1 MIVKFLK
8 NKGNGSARA
17 TMNYLLGKDRDRE
30 QAKILQGDPDLTER
44 LADNLHQFKN
54 RYTVG
59 VLSFEEK
66 DLDDKTKKN
75 IMADFEK
82 SLLAGLEADQYNMT
96 WIEHRDKGRLELN
109 FVIVN
114 QELHT
119 GKRLQPYYD
128 KIDRPL
134 VENWKQVTNHKYGL
148 SDPNDP
154 QKAQAIKIDRHNLPK
169 DVQGI
174 KQRIGEAIA
183 HQIEQGNITDRKG
196 VIEAL
201 EGAGIEI
208 TRQTDK
214 SISIKNPEGKR
225 NIRLEGFIYE
235 NREFSQELGT
245 EHREAK
251 QDYERANAERYA
263 TAFEKLQRAIGQKQA
278 TNRENFKRTPS
289 ANREPPQRLEK
300 SHELQNDDRGRN
312 GLSTGDNTRTRDIQ
326 SLFSQDCTQPT
337 RRNSRDT
344 AEHRDDFPT
353 SPSLRQSDDYAKQ
366 RQINLDNSQEPQEIR
381 SREARKQ
388 RQTHPKTGII
398 DHAKRLYERLQQ
410 FGDRLRATVKRVTGD
425 NHEAERAN
433 KAIDCGQSQFDRTE
447 REIKQREQGTGE
459 HQHTAERFTQNNIRE
474 IQTQIDKATGKGVMQ
489 R

>member
-251 QDYERANAERYA
+251 QDYERANAERYS
-263 TAFEKLQRAIGQKQA
+263 TAFDKLQRAIEQKQA
-278 TNRENFKRTPS
+278 TNRENFKRPPS
-289 ANREPPQRLEK
+289 ANREPPQRLEQDLK
-300 SHELQNDDRGRN
+300 LQNGDRGHHGRA
-312 GLSTGDNTRTRDIQ
+312 TGDHVRARDIQ
-326 SLFSQDCTQPT
+326 PMVGEEYSHPT
-337 RRNSRDT
+337 GTTSRNT
-344 AEHRDDFPT
+344 AEHRPVAPT
-353 SPSLRQSDDYAKQ
+353 GEGFSQSGLGRRKGRDLHSEQERDKSRNLPQ
-366 RQINLDNSQEPQEIR
+366 QGQTNNSKNQIGLL
-381 SREARKQ
+381 
-388 RQTHPKTGII
+388 

-410 FGDRLRATVKRVTGD
+410 FGDRLRATVKRVTG
-425 NHEAERAN
+425 NHHQAERTN
-433 KAIDCGQSQFDRTE
+433 RAIDCGQSQFDRTE
-447 REIKQREQGTGE
+447 REIKQREQATGE
-459 HQHTAERFTQNNIRE
+459 HQRTAERFTHQVIRE
-474 IQTQIDKATGKGVMQ
+474 IQNEINPQQSKGMK

>member
-30 QAKILQGDPDLTER
+30 HAKILQGDPDLTER

-201 EGAGIEI
+201 EGAGLEI

-214 SISIKNPEGKR
+214 SISIKNPDGKR

-289 ANREPPQRLEK
+289 ANREPPQRLEQDLK
-300 SHELQNDDRGRN
+300 LQNGDRGHH
-312 GLSTGDNTRTRDIQ
+312 GLATGDHVRARDIQ
-326 SLFSQDCTQPT
+326 PMVGEEYSHPT
-337 RRNSRDT
+337 GTTSRDT
-344 AEHRDDFPT
+344 AEHRPVT
-353 SPSLRQSDDYAKQ
+353 TTGEGVSQSGLRRRKGRDLYSEQERDESRNLSEQGQTANFKN
-366 RQINLDNSQEPQEIR
+366 QIGLL
-381 SREARKQ
+381 
-388 RQTHPKTGII
+388 

-425 NHEAERAN
+425 YSHQRQADRA
-433 KAIDCGQSQFDRTE
+433 ITQSQSRIDDTKRDVE
-447 REIKQREQGTGE
+447 RREQQISE
-459 HQHTAERFTQNNIRE
+459 HQRQTELFTQNNIRE